1 MQDKEKIR
9 TPKRKWTRL
18 PASTKAEIVARYE
31 AGETSTALAAEYGV
45 AKSTVLNLLRTSG
58 AAVRRQPLT
67 PEQVSEAVRLY
78 ESGLSL
84 SEVAERLQVNQ
95 ETMRMAIL
103 KAGVTLRPAT
113 KATP

>member
-1 MQDKEKIR
+1 MRIIG
-9 TPKRKWTRL
+9 TGHYRL
-18 PASTKAEIVARYE
+18 TTVHPNALVSTDPHIALLAIN
-31 AGETSTALAAEYGV
+31 AGV
-45 AKSTVLNLLRTSG
+45 
-58 AAVRRQPLT
+58 AVRRQPLT